1 RRVEAGGLQVTTTID
16 LRLQEAARRAIASHL
31 PSRDDPASALVAIDP
46 RSGAIKA
53 MVSYLPGGRKLQF
66 NLATQSGR
74 QAGSAFKPFV
84 LTTALEEGIPPS
96 TYISGPPSITIPDP
110 RCGTN
115 GVLWDVHNYADESAG

>member
-74 QAGSAFKPFV
+74 QAGSSFKPFV
-84 LTTALEEGIPPS
+84 LATALDQGVS
-96 TYISGPPSITIPDP
+96 LDTYFNGPPAYTVPDVK
-110 RCGTN
+110 CGTN
-115 GVLWDVHNYADESAG
+115 GVLWDVHNFAD